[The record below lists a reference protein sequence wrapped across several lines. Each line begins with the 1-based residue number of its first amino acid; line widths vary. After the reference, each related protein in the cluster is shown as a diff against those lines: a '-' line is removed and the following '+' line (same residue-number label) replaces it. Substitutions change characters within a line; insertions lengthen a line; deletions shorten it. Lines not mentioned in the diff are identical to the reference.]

1 MERMENMIGKLL
13 IIGVSI
19 SGIIVFIGGLLYL
32 FHHGGA
38 SVHYGVFKGEPGDLK
53 TLAGVIRDAFTLE
66 GRGII
71 QLGLV
76 ILVTVQIVRVALTA
90 ALFGAI
96 RDRAFVWI
104 SLFVLGVL
112 IYSLLGGHA
121 G

>member
-13 IIGVSI
+13 ITGVTL
-19 SGIIVFIGGLLYL
+19 SGIIVFAGGLLYL
-32 FHHGGA
+32 YHHGGA
-38 SVHYGVFKGEPGDLK
+38 GVHYGVFKGEPSDLK
-53 TLAGVIRDAFTLE
+53 TLTGVIRDAFTLE

-76 ILVTVQIVRVALTA
+76 ILVAVQIVRVALTA
-90 ALFGAI
+90 ALFATI

-112 IYSLLGGHA
+112 IYSLLEGQA